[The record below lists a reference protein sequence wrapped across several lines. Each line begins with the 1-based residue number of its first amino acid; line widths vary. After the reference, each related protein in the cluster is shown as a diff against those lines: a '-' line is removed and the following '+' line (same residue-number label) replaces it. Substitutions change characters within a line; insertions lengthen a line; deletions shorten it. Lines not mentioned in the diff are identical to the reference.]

1 MEKKA
6 SIAEEAVKKAIS
18 NRNGCRDKINQ
29 VMEKK
34 KEAEIDLQDQ
44 KFRAIE
50 IELSF
55 LDGQSETK
63 DNLASIEESIVKLL
77 KDVLGEIDSELEIL
91 QKEEVH
97 LSEKVVEAEKSCS
110 KIMQILYSLRSEF
123 KK

>member
-1 MEKKA
+1 M
-6 SIAEEAVKKAIS
+6 
-18 NRNGCRDKINQ
+18 G
-29 VMEKK
+29 KK

-91 QKEEVH
+91 QTEEVH

-110 KIMQILYSLRSEF
+110 KIMQTLYSLRSEL